1 MSSNVVVTRAPNHT
15 SLKQIPTSSA
25 APAPAPSLSKG
36 NGNGNGNINNSNN
49 NNNEL
54 NLSSPKRKRIALYAI
69 LIFLSII
76 GFIVILDSVIKLFTR
91 PPSNPSQ
98 FDNHHKRHEPWK
110 KVFLGLF
117 VPIGLIVAIAIFTIV
132 MGKLLKLESMN
143 PLTNAS

>member
-15 SLKQIPTSSA
+15 SLKQTPTS
-25 APAPAPSLSKG
+25 APAPAPSLSKS
-36 NGNGNGNINNSNN
+36 NGNSNSNN
-49 NNNEL
+49 GNEL

-69 LIFLSII
+69 MIFLSII
-76 GFIVILDSVIKLFTR
+76 GFIVILASVIKLFTR

-143 PLTNAS
+143 PLTNANGNTSSVKN